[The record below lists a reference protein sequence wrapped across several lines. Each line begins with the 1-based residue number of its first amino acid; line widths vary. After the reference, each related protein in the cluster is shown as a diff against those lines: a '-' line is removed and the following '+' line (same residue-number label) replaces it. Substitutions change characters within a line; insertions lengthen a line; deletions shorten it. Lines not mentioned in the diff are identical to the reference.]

1 LLVIIL
7 RGVVFLSL
15 VAVIVNLATSGYQ
28 YNFLFEFVPCLFLG
42 FFLFLLGLAK
52 RGYLFVPS
60 FILILILSLV
70 AYYLG
75 FGFGTITPNVWILL
89 ILTIVLAGILV
100 TARFTLFL
108 IGTHLSLIF
117 ILTFLQINHQI
128 EYKSWT
134 IEPVWGS
141 ILVKSIILS
150 IIGLVSWLSNRE
162 IEKALKRAKKS
173 EVELKKERD
182 GLEIEVKRRT
192 EELKKAQ
199 LEKLTI
205 FYRFSNY
212 GRIAAG
218 LFHDIANPLTQV
230 SLSLSRIEYQA
241 KNKLLP
247 ELKEIEP
254 IVKRAINGTKQ
265 MEKFMMMLKK
275 QIQQQEMEK
284 NYKPWEEIKMVM
296 ENFEYKARKMKVQMN
311 VVHKKNIYTVGNSL
325 RFYQMVSNLISNAL
339 DSYHEVQREENRKI
353 FIRLDTNKKNEIL
366 LTVKDYGCGMNEKIM
381 KKIFDPWFTTKDPK
395 RGTGV
400 GLYMTKKI
408 VEEEFKGRINVRSKL
423 NKGTLFI
430 VEFPIKKNLN
440 EKKY

>member
-1 LLVIIL
+1 
-7 RGVVFLSL
+7 VVFITD
-15 VAVIVNLATSGYQ
+15 IVCDNKIIAAMIKAIHQIIIHRLYLLHVFFKKFVSTKILPARIP
-28 YNFLFEFVPCLFLG
+28 FL
-42 FFLFLLGLAK
+42 
-52 RGYLFVPS
+52 
-60 FILILILSLV
+60 
-70 AYYLG
+70 
-75 FGFGTITPNVWILL
+75 
-89 ILTIVLAGILV
+89 
-100 TARFTLFL
+100 
-108 IGTHLSLIF
+108 F

-141 ILVKSIILS
+141 ILIKSIIMS
-150 IIGLVSWLSNRE
+150 VIGLVSWLSNRE

-173 EVELKKERD
+173 ELELKKERD
-182 GLEIEVKRRT
+182 GLEIEVQRRT

-205 FYRFSNY
+205 FYRFANY
-212 GRIAAG
+212 GRMAAG

-241 KNKLLP
+241 KNKLFP

-284 NYKPWEEIKMVM
+284 NYKPWEEIKMAI
-296 ENFEYKARKMKVQMN
+296 ENFEYKARKMKVQMD
-311 VVHKKNIYTVGNSL
+311 VTHKKNIYTVGNSL
-325 RFYQMVSNLISNAL
+325 RFYQMISNLISNAL
-339 DSYHEVQREENRKI
+339 DSYHEIQREENRKI
-353 FIRLDTNKKNEIL
+353 LIRLDADKNEITI
-366 LTVKDYGCGMNEKIM
+366 TVKDFGCGMSKKVM

-408 VEEEFKGRINVRSKL
+408 VEEEFKGKIEVKSKL
-423 NKGTLFI
+423 NKGTLFT
-430 VEFPIKKNLN
+430 VKFPIKRKLD